1 MEKTVKRKKNSSA
14 VYYGLAALCFVATLV
29 LVYFL
34 PSVNFLFFITIGYL
48 PYVWFIT
55 SNSDEEEKKMPI
67 FTLITTLSALMT
79 TVLVFIAVDYGYF
92 AMFCGAMIGILLLFL
107 FGLYW
112 CWIFKANSLGSL
124 IVGLIASIAFVGI
137 ALEVIDMEH
146 KEQQLINN
154 LKPTTMVIDGIYK
167 RNTEYY
173 IIDFKD
179 YGAYPVNYQ
188 MITHLAVGDTV
199 EVTASEHK
207 LYSIERN

>member
-1 MEKTVKRKKNSSA
+1 MEKTDKKKKNSSA
-14 VYYGLAALCFVATLV
+14 VYYGLAALCFVATCV
-29 LVYFL
+29 LGYL
-34 PSVNFLFFITIGYL
+34 LSSATLLFFMTIGYI
-48 PYVWFIT
+48 PYVWFIA

-124 IVGLIASIAFVGI
+124 IAGLIASITFVGI
-137 ALEVIDMEH
+137 SLEFIDTNH

-207 LYSIERN
+207 LYSIERK